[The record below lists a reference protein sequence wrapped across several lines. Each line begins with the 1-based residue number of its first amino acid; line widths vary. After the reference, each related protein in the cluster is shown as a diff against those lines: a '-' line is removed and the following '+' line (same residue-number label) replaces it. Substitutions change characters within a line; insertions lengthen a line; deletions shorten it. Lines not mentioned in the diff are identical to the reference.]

1 MALLVPALRHI
12 CTSGSLRAARWAPI
26 ALWGL
31 LHGRSGVGSD
41 IGSPG
46 SKPPDLDPGLALMRE
61 VAAEAME
68 ALRPSAVAEQ
78 GTPAAIQAACAV
90 GRVCPRAFAGGLG
103 YCLNS
108 CLDPDRI

>member
-68 ALRPSAVAEQ
+68 ALRPSAVAER

-90 GRVCPRAFAGGLG
+90 GRVCPRAFAGGCVELV
-103 YCLNS
+103 
-108 CLDPDRI
+108 RICVDL